1 MIMVA
6 GQTYDLEQV
15 PDLAKV
21 KSQLV
26 PKNWPTS
33 AAECVRL
40 FISTQ
45 EMLAHQLKRHLAFN
59 WKKICEIAAA
69 EGEDGN
75 PQRIKIAFAFEL
87 DQSAPSVAAIA
98 AHSLSFAVTHK
109 TKGKPQT
116 HDINQGDFLEEL
128 SEVLDTE
135 AFGEELS
142 SKTEPTEPADPAQA
156 EIPGAEA
163 TAPDAA
169 APGKKKRGRPRKN
182 ALTAGAPSGT

>member
-45 EMLAHQLKRHLAFN
+45 EMLAHQLKRHLAYN
-59 WKKICEIAAA
+59 WRKICEIAAA

-116 HDINQGDFLEEL
+116 HDINQGDFLEDLGEAF
-128 SEVLDTE
+128 DTE
-135 AFGEELS
+135 AFGKEIAGDP
-142 SKTEPTEPADPAQA
+142 EPTPEEPSL
-156 EIPGAEA
+156 PGAE
-163 TAPDAA
+163 TAGSEAA
-169 APGKKKRGRPRKN
+169 EPKKKRGRPRKN
-182 ALTAGAPSGT
+182 ALTAPQPGDT